1 MKKVLVLLAMVL
13 GATNMFAFEV
23 NGIKYN
29 VTSEGDLTVEVARK
43 EYSGD
48 IVIPESVTYN
58 NKKYRVTSIGERAF
72 AGFPFLKSL
81 TIPKSIISVHKY
93 AIYDLPRLES
103 VNVNS
108 KNIGCWFKGITSIKT
123 VILGNNVE
131 TVGNEAF
138 SGCGIRSLSIPNS
151 VKSIGDYA
159 FFNIM
164 FLKSL
169 TIPSSCTYIGKGAFE
184 NCIRLENLE
193 ISNGVKKIREYAFS
207 NCRKLRKVIIPP
219 SVTSIGLNAFD
230 EGFDLTYIGIPSS
243 LPSKNYRGA
252 FPNSD
257 YIHVYDTNGEQT
269 KKDYNVQDIDNK
281 EVIESE
287 NPLMVATRGI
297 AVVDQGLKALE
308 AGQDGTQF
316 FKMADELFEKASSLD
331 QSNTYLQLILTR
343 WIETKMYLNDFDN
356 IAPKATCLLEHIK
369 NKQANTET
377 DLSLMIM
384 SYAILCGYYET
395 IGDSNTVSRC
405 SEGAVENAK
414 KLLKLNPND
423 TIAKSVLENLNK

>member
-1 MKKVLVLLAMVL
+1 MVKLIKTNYIMKKVLVLLAMVL

-23 NGIKYN
+23 DGINYN
-29 VTSEGDLTVEVARK
+29 ITSEGDLTVEVARK
-43 EYSGD
+43 EYIGD
-48 IVIPESVTYN
+48 IVIPESVTCN

-93 AIYDLPRLES
+93 AICDLPRLES

-164 FLKSL
+164 FLESL

-257 YIHVYDTNGEQT
+257 YIHVYDTNG
-269 KKDYNVQDIDNK
+269 K
-281 EVIESE
+281 
-287 NPLMVATRGI
+287 
-297 AVVDQGLKALE
+297 
-308 AGQDGTQF
+308 
-316 FKMADELFEKASSLD
+316 
-331 QSNTYLQLILTR
+331 
-343 WIETKMYLNDFDN
+343 
-356 IAPKATCLLEHIK
+356 
-369 NKQANTET
+369 
-377 DLSLMIM
+377 
-384 SYAILCGYYET
+384 
-395 IGDSNTVSRC
+395 
-405 SEGAVENAK
+405 
-414 KLLKLNPND
+414 
-423 TIAKSVLENLNK
+423 